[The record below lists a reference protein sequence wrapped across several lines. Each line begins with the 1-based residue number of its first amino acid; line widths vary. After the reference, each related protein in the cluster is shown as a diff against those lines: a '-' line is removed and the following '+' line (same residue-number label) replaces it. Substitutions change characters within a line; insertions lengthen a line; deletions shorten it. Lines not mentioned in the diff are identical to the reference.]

1 MKVDQANRS
10 RTQLRQV
17 IVDCEAELAAICP
30 AIGKCHVHIRQSDQ
44 NAGSLKEEHAR
55 ILPQLEE
62 MRKQKIE
69 RRNHKMVLDL
79 MFLIQEMVLSVNLAD
94 QDLETLLPEC
104 IAAKIKLDIPLSD
117 TRPLNLL
124 IKVNQ
129 NEGRTPSN
137 GKVRSHLL
145 NDESRANYTSTCQ
158 DESMVEHMNKEDMDK
173 HITKLTDELESA
185 NRKCEIYRSNL
196 LSILKAVEDVSKILH
211 KHLMQHKFTNSVIC
225 HEKLEQG
232 LRSLPFVMT

>member
-79 MFLIQEMVLSVNLAD
+79 MLLIQEMVV
-94 QDLETLLPEC
+94 
-104 IAAKIKLDIPLSD
+104 
-117 TRPLNLL
+117 
-124 IKVNQ
+124 
-129 NEGRTPSN
+129 
-137 GKVRSHLL
+137 
-145 NDESRANYTSTCQ
+145 
-158 DESMVEHMNKEDMDK
+158 
-173 HITKLTDELESA
+173 
-185 NRKCEIYRSNL
+185 
-196 LSILKAVEDVSKILH
+196 
-211 KHLMQHKFTNSVIC
+211 
-225 HEKLEQG
+225 
-232 LRSLPFVMT
+232 